1 MVFFDSTVRLPTALE
16 LPDSDETPVDNEL
29 QDSIPAV
36 LKAVLALIWQHRQD
50 WFFGIDMGIYA
61 NTEASQT
68 AIVPDAFLSLGVP
81 RFKPEYAKRGR
92 PSYVLWEEDG
102 IVPVLVLEIISSTYR
117 EEYTKKLKEYQGLEV
132 LYYVIYDPEAF
143 QPGHERLEVHRLE
156 QGEYVL
162 MSLSGE
168 SVWLPEIELGIGRA
182 ELAIDGWEREWL
194 FWFSEAGERYPVPEE
209 YQRYR
214 AEVAEQQAEQER
226 QARLE
231 AERRAQTLAEQ
242 LRTMGIDPDNL

>member
-1 MVFFDSTVRLPTALE
+1 MVFFDSTVRLPTAVE

-36 LKAVLALIWQHRQD
+36 LKAVLALIWQNRQD

-61 NTEASQT
+61 NTESPQT
-68 AIVPDAFLSLGVP
+68 AIVPDGFLSLGVP

-92 PSYVLWEEDG
+92 PSYVLWEEEG

-117 EEYTKKLKEYQGLEV
+117 EEYTRKLEEYRDLEV

-143 QPGHERLEVHRLE
+143 QPKHKRLEVFRLVE
-156 QGEYVL
+156 GEYL
-162 MSLSGE
+162 SMSSE
-168 SVWLPEIELGIGRA
+168 APVWLPEIDLGIGRA
-182 ELAIDGWEREWL
+182 ELEINGWQREWL

-214 AEVAEQQAEQER
+214 AEVAEQQVEQER

-231 AERRAQTLAEQ
+231 AERRAQALAER
-242 LRTMGIDPDNL
+242 LRTMGINPDEL